1 MLISRTG
8 SDRSGRPHARV
19 QIHSHLYRLSLRTY
33 FIPSASVSSSCL
45 FQHCP
50 WHRQQLT
57 KQLPFVRWPDI
68 GAGNQLWAATMPVT
82 QARELSGS
90 YIVPFQRVGRARP
103 DSLKVANQVRLWDWC
118 EEQVKRHI

>member
-1 MLISRTG
+1 MKHST
-8 SDRSGRPHARV
+8 V
-19 QIHSHLYRLSLRTY
+19 Q
-33 FIPSASVSSSCL
+33 SAG
-45 FQHCP
+45 P
-50 WHRQQLT
+50 QLT
-57 KQLPFVRWPDI
+57 KQLPFIRWPDI
-68 GAGNQLWAATMPVT
+68 GAGNQLWAATMPAT